1 MFTFS
6 DALVF
11 MREGQ
16 KVRRTGWNN
25 PTACV
30 SLVYCPEAGGDTFI
44 YTDMRFAFP
53 DKIEEK
59 GARYK
64 HAWLASHL
72 DLLARDWELVKEKAQ

>member
-16 KVRRTGWNN
+16 RVRRTGWNN
-25 PTACV
+25 PMAYV
-30 SLVYCPEAGGDTFI
+30 SLVYVPETGGDTLV
-44 YTDMRFAFP
+44 YTDTRVIEK
-53 DKIEEK
+53 DKR
-59 GARYK
+59 AK

-72 DLLARDWELVKEKAQ
+72 DILAKDWELVKETKQ